1 MFPKIGV
8 PQNGWFMME
17 YPIKMDDLGVPLFSK
32 TSIFILYST
41 KKGCETAHPL
51 DRPLNL
57 IRPRRWT
64 CHGLSSHWSC
74 QRFGVEMKPSQAIWC
89 HFCHLERWWVSEEDT
104 KKIKEIYYILYIL
117 QKNDFWWFWLFFQK
131 TMYLQHSIGRKVSWF
146 SKFCTSNMYQKFL
159 KPRFVI
165 VVEIPW

>member
-104 KKIKEIYYILYIL
+104 KKIKEIYYILCIL
-117 QKNDFWWFWLFFQK
+117 QKNDFWWFWLFFKRRCICNILLVEKYHDSPNSVPQICTK
-131 TMYLQHSIGRKVSWF
+131 NSW
-146 SKFCTSNMYQKFL
+146 SRDL
-159 KPRFVI
+159 LL
-165 VVEIPW
+165 